1 MGFGASDFRNL
12 YLSKNL
18 TKNHAILEE
27 EARIPIIYNAK
38 WFTLIEVLQHKLQP
52 IEYAQKVRFQ
62 NRISISFFA
71 LDPIFINQNKISM
84 ISK

>member
-1 MGFGASDFRNL
+1 MLTTHIFNTKYHRNITYLYINIAYKHHNIYIIHNNLGFGASDFRNL

-38 WFTLIEVLQHKLQP
+38 
-52 IEYAQKVRFQ
+52 
-62 NRISISFFA
+62 
-71 LDPIFINQNKISM
+71 
-84 ISK
+84 